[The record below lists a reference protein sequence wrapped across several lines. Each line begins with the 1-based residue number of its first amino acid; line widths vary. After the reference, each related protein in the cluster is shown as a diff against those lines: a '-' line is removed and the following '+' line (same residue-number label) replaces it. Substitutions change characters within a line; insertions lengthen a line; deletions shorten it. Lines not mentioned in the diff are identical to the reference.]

1 MYPCI
6 LLVLINIS
14 KEEEF
19 RMKKLILSFVLIFTS
34 CNELNHVKR
43 ISNVLDSLHHLAS
56 KADREK
62 YIRLFQA
69 MLSFLEPILM
79 SAGP

>member
-1 MYPCI
+1 
-6 LLVLINIS
+6 
-14 KEEEF
+14 
-19 RMKKLILSFVLIFTS
+19 MKKLILSFVLIFTS

-69 MLSFLEPILM
+69 MLSFWNRY
-79 SAGP
+79 